1 MTTRNWGEELDRTP
15 AVAPVALV
23 KPGTVGPA
31 SKPAGLAYQR
41 IFEWVSYPSE
51 APMQTYRDDP
61 NDTEETPKER
71 PAPWWS
77 PRSIGFRA
85 KILVNPL
92 GGELRVRDR
101 KFAYWLRGEG
111 TEKDY
116 LEALASAVVEWD
128 YVIVDEQGERTAID
142 APAVGGWER
151 FLDLPPEAHT
161 WLVNELQSAHLPK
174 APKSPKP
181 ILKPVTTTDSLTP
194 EMPTQESEHPQSS

>member
-1 MTTRNWGEELDRTP
+1 MRSWADELDRTP
-15 AVAPVALV
+15 LAPVALV

-31 SKPAGLAYQR
+31 KPAAGLVYQR
-41 IFEWVSYPSE
+41 MYEWVSYPTE
-51 APMQTYRDDP
+51 APMQKYRDDP
-61 NDTEETPKER
+61 NDPEEHIKER

-116 LEALASAVVEWD
+116 LEAIAEAVVEWD
-128 YVIVDEQGERTAID
+128 YVIVDENGERTPIA

-161 WLVNELQSAHLPK
+161 WLTNEIQSAHLPK
-174 APKSPKP
+174 VPKSPTP
-181 ILKPVTTTDSLTP
+181 TMKPVTNTDEPTPTPDTP
-194 EMPTQESEHPQSS
+194 EPERPESS